1 MHVNGYAGYHHVR
14 AILCSDIAS
23 AVPKQ
28 MTHLALLR
36 EHTHTHPRVYPDPS
50 WTPPAQ
56 RTPA

>member
-1 MHVNGYAGYHHVR
+1 MHVNGYVGYHHVR

-36 EHTHTHPRVYPDPS
+36 EHTHPRVYPDPS